1 MSKQLQIQQTSEE
14 QHFFQGLTE
23 SLIDDL
29 AIWLEQQ
36 LQWQPQGM
44 LSRLSADCAYPRVVY
59 ITLADERGGYATAA
73 GMGLGLQVAAEIALK
88 KALVNAKQQRLSI
101 KQAKVDVVMRAA
113 VYSPKRVSLNQGLT
127 TDESILGFA
136 CNSLD
141 HGWLPEETLRYRLLK
156 KNGGIHYKRTRLAIG
171 SRLGVKSLK
180 AKAHRLYGFTTA
192 SRYVSKSAISPDWG
206 HQTAVKPNLLR
217 LYRGHNTHFQ
227 VTPGAC
233 FARAR
238 AGADYLA
245 RQIREDG
252 SFNYMYQAG
261 PNEVT
266 DEYNL
271 LRHIGS
277 LWSLLDFYREEPR
290 EEVKTASYRALEYL
304 YRNID
309 EVAPGVLATNE
320 NNFVK
325 LGGNGLGLLTL
336 SLFHELF
343 ADKRAL
349 ATAQGLARWIVN
361 SQNEQGEFTIHKQG
375 LTTGNVQPFI
385 SDYYPGEAIFGL
397 MRLFQQDGN
406 SEWRDAAVAA
416 SQWLIEVRDHGKSL
430 AELEHD
436 HWLLYGLNEVYRVAP
451 KPLFIEHV
459 GKLIKAMRD
468 TQHSADSPHS
478 DWRGGWY
485 SPPRTTPAATRCEG
499 LLASWQLLNDHP
511 ELTSTEELAALQQMI
526 IASLQFQFQ
535 NQFVG
540 EKLMYLS
547 NPQRAFGGL
556 HSNLTNWHIRID
568 YVQHSLS
575 AMLGYWRLF
584 KNKDS
589 HD

>member
-1 MSKQLQIQQTSEE
+1 MSQQLQSQQISEE
-14 QHFFQGLTE
+14 QHFHQGLTE

-29 AIWLEQQ
+29 AIWLAQQ
-36 LQWQPQGM
+36 LYWQPP
-44 LSRLSADCAYPRVVY
+44 SSNNRLAADCAHPRVVY
-59 ITLADERGGYATAA
+59 LTLADDCGDYVTAA
-73 GMGLGLQVAAEIALK
+73 GMGLGLQAAAKVACK
-88 KALVNAKQQRLSI
+88 KAMGQARQLRLSVN
-101 KQAKVDVVMRAA
+101 QAKIDVVMRAA
-113 VYSPKRVSLNQGLT
+113 VYSPKRVALNQGLT

-141 HGWLPEETLRYRLLK
+141 NGWLPEETLRYRLLK

-171 SRLGVKSLK
+171 SRLGVKNLK
-180 AKAHRLYGFTTA
+180 AKKHRLYGFTTA
-192 SRYVSKSAISPDWG
+192 SRYVTKSAIAQEWG
-206 HQTAVKPNLLR
+206 HQTEVKPNVLR
-217 LYRGHNTHFQ
+217 LYRGHNTQFQ
-227 VTPGAC
+227 VTADVC

-252 SFNYMYQAG
+252 SFRYMYQAG
-261 PNEVT
+261 PDDVT

-277 LWSLLDFYREEPR
+277 LWSLLDFYREEPTA
-290 EEVKTASYRALEYL
+290 EVKAASYRALDYV
-304 YRNID
+304 YQHID

-343 ADKRAL
+343 ADKQAL
-349 ATAQGLARWIVN
+349 ETAQGLARWIVN

-375 LTTGNVQPFI
+375 LKTGKVQPFI

-397 MRLFQQDGN
+397 MRLFHQDGN
-406 SEWRDAAVAA
+406 NEWRDAAVAA
-416 SQWLIEVRDHGKSL
+416 SQWLINVRDKGKAL
-430 AELEHD
+430 VELEHD
-436 HWLLYGLNEVYRVAP
+436 HWLLYGLNEVYRVSP
-451 KPLFIEHV
+451 QPLFIEHV

-468 TQHSADSPHS
+468 TQHGADSPHM

-485 SPPRTTPAATRCEG
+485 NPPRTTPAATRCEG
-499 LLASWQLLNDHP
+499 LLASWHLLNNHP
-511 ELTSTEELAALQQMI
+511 DLTTREELADLQQMI
-526 IASLQFQFQ
+526 IRSLHFQFQ

-540 EKLMYLS
+540 EKLMYLT
-547 NPQRAFGGL
+547 NPQQAFGGF

-575 AMLGYWRLF
+575 AMLAYWRLF
-584 KNKDS
+584 REQGKYD
-589 HD
+589 

>member
-1 MSKQLQIQQTSEE
+1 MSKQLQSQQTSEE

-36 LQWQPQGM
+36 LQWQPPSA
-44 LSRLSADCAYPRVVY
+44 LSRLAADCAYPRVVY
-59 ITLADERGGYATAA
+59 ITLADDRGGYVTAA
-73 GMGLGLQVAAEIALK
+73 GMGLGLQAAAESALK
-88 KALVNAKQQRLSI
+88 KVMPQAQRRHLTI
-101 KQAKVDVVMRAA
+101 QQAKVDVVMRAA

-127 TDESILGFA
+127 TDESVLGFA

-141 HGWLPEETLRYRLLK
+141 NGWLPEETLRYRLLK

-171 SRLGVKSLK
+171 ARLGVKSLK
-180 AKAHRLYGFTTA
+180 AKTHRLYGFTTA
-192 SRYVSKSAISPDWG
+192 SRYVSRAAIPPDWG
-206 HQTAVKPNLLR
+206 HQTAVKPNVLR

-238 AGADYLA
+238 AGAGYLA

-277 LWSLLDFYREEPR
+277 LWSLLDFYREEPS
-290 EEVKTASYRALEYL
+290 EAVKTASYRALGYL

-320 NNFVK
+320 NNYVK

-336 SLFHELF
+336 CLFHELF

-349 ATAQGLARWIVN
+349 KTAQGLARWIAN
-361 SQNEQGEFTIHKQG
+361 SQNDQGEFTIHKQG
-375 LTTGNVQPFI
+375 LTTGKVQPFI

-397 MRLFQQDGN
+397 MRLYQQDGN
-406 SEWRDAAVAA
+406 DAWRDAAVAA
-416 SQWLIEVRDHGKSL
+416 SRWLIDVRDQGKSL

-436 HWLLYGLNEVYRVAP
+436 HWLLYGLNEVYRVSSQ
-451 KPLFIEHV
+451 PLFIEHV
-459 GKLIKAMRD
+459 RKLIKAMRD
-468 TQHSADSPHS
+468 TQHGVDSPHS

-485 SPPRTTPAATRCEG
+485 NPPRTTPAATRCEG

-511 ELTSTEELAALQQMI
+511 DLTSAEELAALQQMI
-526 IASLQFQFQ
+526 ISSLQFQFQ

-547 NPQRAFGGL
+547 NPQQAFGGL

-575 AMLGYWRLF
+575 AMLAYWRLF
-584 KNKDS
+584 KDKDS